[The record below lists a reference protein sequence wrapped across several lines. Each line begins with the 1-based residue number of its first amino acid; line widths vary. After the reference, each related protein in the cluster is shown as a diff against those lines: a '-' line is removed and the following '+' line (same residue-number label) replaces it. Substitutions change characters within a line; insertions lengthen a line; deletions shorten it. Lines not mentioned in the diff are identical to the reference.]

1 MKKRIGVALFVIMLI
16 GFLQSHLL
24 NADTLLEEHTLFENT
39 NGACAIAAA
48 DFNLDGHQDLVYTCF
63 QGNHITWLENDGE
76 LNFTAH
82 LVINGYMDAKAVDV
96 GDINQDGYPDF
107 VATAGGADR
116 ITWFENN
123 HDETFTAHDV
133 ATTWDEPGF
142 VQVTDRPSGNLIDI
156 NSDGEVDIL
165 ATACQIGRIGWFEN
179 DGEENFEEHIIKDD
193 WTVVSGAVAL
203 DVDGDTDIDILA
215 AAQGG
220 GVVWFE
226 NIGDDEIFTEHL
238 LFDDWDKSNWIQAG
252 FINDDAYVDFALTS
266 CGVSDNVGW
275 FENDGSQ
282 NFTLHMLNDS
292 YAGGRCPVL
301 SDIDEDGDTDIFAI
315 AWQDAVASFFEND
328 GEANFTETFISTD
341 ALDLLKLFVVDLDSD
356 DDLDIVGS
364 TAVYGVH
371 HIRWWENVNEF
382 LVADFTVDVMTG
394 NLPLTVNFSETT
406 FSKPPV
412 QYWHWDF
419 DNDGVIDS
427 YEQNPEWTY
436 AEVGSYMPVL
446 EVSNGLMTETVTL
459 DDSIKVFD
467 GESALFF
474 ESSNCVEILPSPTLN
489 IIDDLTIEAWIKPV
503 GWGLHPSLG
512 FGRIIDKNAYVLML
526 IKEYAAT
533 NNYCLG
539 LWLYN
544 ASGTN
549 SLITTPDSSITLHQ
563 WQHVA
568 ASYSS
573 TSGEVNMYIDG
584 IEQVLSYTNIPTGQ
598 LADNS
603 AYEFAIGSTSYNC
616 FTFNGTIDEVRV
628 WNDIRSHNDI
638 EHYRN
643 YYLHGSETGLSG
655 YWQMNEGNGI
665 VLNDSSPNL
674 NDGVILDPIWT
685 HGKNLSPISVDGN
698 ENTVEC
704 IKAVPN
710 PCKNSLKISF
720 SSEKMENVEIKIY
733 NLKGQKVKTLTKN
746 EYQTGNH
753 EIYWDLNCENGK
765 HVSSGLYFYS
775 IKSENGSVQCGK
787 FLVIE

>member
-1 MKKRIGVALFVIMLI
+1 MKKRIGMTLFLVIGLVQ
-16 GFLQSHLL
+16 LSLL
-24 NADTLLEEHTLFENT
+24 YADTLLEEHTLFENT

-48 DFNLDGHQDLVYTCF
+48 DFNLDGFQDLVYTCF
-63 QGNHITWLENDGE
+63 QSGHITWLENDGN
-76 LNFTAH
+76 LNFSEH
-82 LVINGYMDAKAVDV
+82 LVINGYTNAKAIDV

-107 VATAGGADR
+107 VATANGADR

-203 DVDGDTDIDILA
+203 DVDGDTDIDIIA

-226 NIGDDEIFTEHL
+226 NIGDDEVFTEHL
-238 LFDDWDKSNWIQAG
+238 LFDGWDKSNWIQAG
-252 FINDDAYVDFALTS
+252 FINDDTYVDFALTS
-266 CGVSDNVGW
+266 CGISDNVGW

-292 YAGGRCPVL
+292 YAGGRSPVL

-341 ALDLLKLFVVDLDSD
+341 ALDLLKLFIVDLDSD
-356 DDLDIVGS
+356 DDLDIVGC

-382 LVADFTVDVMTG
+382 LVADFTVDVVTG
-394 NLPLTVNFSETT
+394 NVPLSVNFSEST

-419 DNDGVIDS
+419 DNDGIIDS

-436 AEVGSYMPVL
+436 NEVGSYMPTLV
-446 EVSNGLMTETVTL
+446 VSNGVITETVTL
-459 DDSIKVFD
+459 DDSIRVFD
-467 GESALFF
+467 GESALYF
-474 ESSNCVEILPSPTLN
+474 ESGNCVMVSPSPTLN
-489 IIDDLTIEAWIKPV
+489 IIDDLTMEAWIKPI

-512 FGRIIDKNAYVLML
+512 FGRIIDKTAYVLML
-526 IKEYAAT
+526 IKEYAVT
-533 NNYCLG
+533 NNYCLAM
-539 LWLYN
+539 WLYN
-544 ASGTN
+544 ENGTN
-549 SLITTPDSSITLHQ
+549 SIITTPDSSISLDT

-568 ASYSS
+568 ASFSNTYD
-573 TSGEVNMYIDG
+573 EVKMYING
-584 IEQVLSYTNIPTGQ
+584 IEQELSFTNTPSGPI
-598 LADNS
+598 ADNS
-603 AYEFAIGSTSYNC
+603 ASDLAIGSTNYNC

-628 WNDIRSHNDI
+628 WNDSRSSDDI
-638 EHYRN
+638 QYYRN
-643 YYLHGSETGLSG
+643 YYLSGSEPGLSG

-665 VLNDSSPNL
+665 LVHDSSPNF
-674 NDGVILDPIWT
+674 NDGVILDPVWT
-685 HGKNLSPISVDGN
+685 HGKGLLPVGIDEIIEN
-698 ENTVEC
+698 EELYSQ
-704 IKAVPN
+704 ILPN
-710 PCKNSLKISF
+710 PCRKNLNISF
-720 SSEKMENVEIKIY
+720 FCKKSENIKINIY
-733 NLKGQKVKTLTKN
+733 NIRGQRVKTLA
-746 EYQTGNH
+746 
-753 EIYWDLNCENGK
+753 D
-765 HVSSGLYFYS
+765 
-775 IKSENGSVQCGK
+775 
-787 FLVIE
+787 